1 MATQYRL
8 PWIPADEP
16 VAHVPFGYQLQR
28 KTLCKQ
34 RVLSVL
40 PVYNFAG
47 KVMGLL
53 PLDRRRWL
61 AADVIHHAGN
71 AIDFI
76 DYSVRH
82 AA

>member
-16 VAHVPFGYQLQR
+16 VAHVPFGYQL
-28 KTLCKQ
+28 KKNLCKQ
-34 RVLSVL
+34 RVLVL
-40 PVYNFAG
+40 PAYNFAG

-61 AADVIHHAGN
+61 AADVIHDTRY